1 MNDLENSYKE
11 KILIVDDHATNLN
24 VLTDLVISLGY
35 EPFCAH
41 NGKEALEILHRD
53 SFDLMLLDIMM
64 PVMNGFEVLEA
75 LKANGKIF
83 EFPVI
88 VVSAL
93 DDLDNIAR
101 CILLGAD
108 DYLIKPFHSTL
119 LMARIRSSLDKKQ
132 YRDRQKQI
140 IDQLGKSCEALK
152 KIEEL
157 RNDLT
162 SMLVHDLNSPLTA
175 IKGYSQYLQIQS
187 RKTTLNK
194 EDFLDSNHRILE
206 AVYDMES
213 LIRGILDS
221 HKIEQGAMTFDITP
235 VPCVKSIREVF
246 ERFVI
251 NKNKNR
257 SFEFEVK
264 GGEVLILADID
275 LLNRVI
281 QNLLMNA
288 YKFTSTEHRIRI
300 SITEHK
306 EEVEICV
313 EDTGNGIQPEYMD
326 KLFTKFFQAEG
337 RKKGKKYGFGLGLYF
352 CKKAVEGMKGKISCV
367 SEPGKGAAFTVTMKK
382 SLPSEPVKG

>member
-1 MNDLENSYKE
+1 MNTLKNSYKE

-24 VLTDLVISLGY
+24 VLTDLIISLGY

-41 NGKEALEILHRD
+41 NGKEALEILGGD

-64 PVMNGFEVLEA
+64 PVMTGIEVLEA
-75 LKANGKIF
+75 LKVNGKIR
-83 EFPVI
+83 EIPVI
-88 VVSAL
+88 VISAL
-93 DDLDNIAR
+93 DDLDNIAH

-119 LMARIRSSLDKKQ
+119 LMARIRSSLEKKQ
-132 YRDRQKQI
+132 YRDRQRQI
-140 IDQLGKSCEALK
+140 INELGKSCEALK

-175 IKGYSQYLQIQS
+175 IKGFSQYLQIQS
-187 RKTTLNK
+187 KKSKLN
-194 EDFLDSNHRILE
+194 EEEFLDSNQRILE

-221 HKIEQGAMTFDITP
+221 HKIEEGAMTFDLTS
-235 VPCVKSIREVF
+235 VPCVKMVREIF

-251 NKNKNR
+251 HKNR
-257 SFEFEVK
+257 TRIFEFEVNC
-264 GGEVLILADID
+264 EESLIVADPD

-288 YKFTSTEHRIRI
+288 YKYTSTENRIKVALAQQEDEI
-300 SITEHK
+300 L
-306 EEVEICV
+306 ICV
-313 EDTGNGIQPEYMD
+313 EDTGNGIPPQFMD

-337 RKKGKKYGFGLGLYF
+337 RKNGKKYGFGLGLYF
-352 CKKAVEGMKGKISCV
+352 CKLAIEGMKGKIECM
-367 SEPGKGAAFTVTMKK
+367 SEPGKGTSFILTMKK
-382 SLPSEPVKG
+382 SLPSETV

>member
-1 MNDLENSYKE
+1 MNTPSNSYRE
-11 KILIVDDHATNLN
+11 RILIVDDHATNLN

-41 NGKEALEILHRD
+41 QGREALDMLGRE

-64 PVMNGFEVLEA
+64 PVMNGIEVLEA
-75 LKANGKIF
+75 LKLDGKIR
-83 EFPVI
+83 EIPVI
-88 VVSAL
+88 VISAL
-93 DDLDNIAR
+93 DDLDNIAH

-119 LMARIRSSLDKKQ
+119 LMARIRSSLEKKQ
-132 YRDRQKQI
+132 YRDKQKKI

-175 IKGYSQYLQIQS
+175 IKGYSQYLRIQS
-187 RKTTLNK
+187 KKSKFN
-194 EDFLDSNHRILE
+194 EEEFLDSNQRILE

-221 HKIEQGAMTFDITP
+221 HKIEEGGMTFDLIS
-235 VPCVKSIREVF
+235 VPCIKFVREHF

-251 NKNKNR
+251 HKNR
-257 SFEFEVK
+257 SRIFEFDVNCE
-264 GGEVLILADID
+264 ESWILADID
-275 LLNRVI
+275 LFTRVI

-288 YKFTSTEHRIRI
+288 YKFTTTEDRIKVSVTQQGDQTVIR
-300 SITEHK
+300 
-306 EEVEICV
+306 V
-313 EDTGNGIQPEYMD
+313 EDTGCGIPPQFMD

-337 RKKGKKYGFGLGLYF
+337 RKKGRKYGFGLGLYF
-352 CKKAVEGMKGKISCV
+352 CKLAIEGMKGQIECE
-367 SEPGKGAAFTVTMKK
+367 SESGKGTSFILTMKK
-382 SLPSEPVKG
+382 SLPSETV